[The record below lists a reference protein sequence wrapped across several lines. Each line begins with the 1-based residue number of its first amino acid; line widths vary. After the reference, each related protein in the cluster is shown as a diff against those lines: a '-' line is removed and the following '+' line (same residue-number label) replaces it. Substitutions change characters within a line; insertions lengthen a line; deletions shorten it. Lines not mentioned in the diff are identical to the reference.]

1 MNQDDLTKKDLT
13 VICLVIFISM
23 FGIFVSDIFLP
34 ALPGIQVD
42 LDTTQTL
49 LEFSIPMY
57 FLMFS
62 LSQLI
67 FGPLSEVYGRRRI
80 VLVGLSIG
88 LMGSF
93 IVLFSISIEMLLLG
107 RAIEAIGLSAPMTLG
122 RVIVR
127 DKIKEDKLFV
137 KVSSYMG
144 AAILLAPVIA
154 PLFGGFLTIH
164 WGWRSNFVFLVCINI
179 ACITLV
185 LTMLEETLL
194 TSVKRISAKLTMKT
208 FAHILNHKQFVLNV
222 LISAMFM
229 GGILSYLALSS
240 FLFQETL
247 GLTVAQFSWT
257 FAICDAFIVVGMLLN
272 PRIIDRYGISRA
284 IFIGVCVGLF
294 AGIIFVCMCLLEC
307 ITLLSVMLPVVIFN
321 FSAGMVFPTSGAAAL
336 ISFKKRLGAVGAL
349 FGSSQMMIAAFISTI
364 STQVPFKAENVLA
377 FIFLSV
383 ALCAMISY
391 LILYSKKYNK

>member
-1 MNQDDLTKKDLT
+1 MNQDNLTKKDLT

-137 KVSSYMG
+137 
-144 AAILLAPVIA
+144 
-154 PLFGGFLTIH
+154 
-164 WGWRSNFVFLVCINI
+164 
-179 ACITLV
+179 
-185 LTMLEETLL
+185 
-194 TSVKRISAKLTMKT
+194 
-208 FAHILNHKQFVLNV
+208 
-222 LISAMFM
+222 
-229 GGILSYLALSS
+229 
-240 FLFQETL
+240 
-247 GLTVAQFSWT
+247 
-257 FAICDAFIVVGMLLN
+257 
-272 PRIIDRYGISRA
+272 
-284 IFIGVCVGLF
+284 
-294 AGIIFVCMCLLEC
+294 
-307 ITLLSVMLPVVIFN
+307 
-321 FSAGMVFPTSGAAAL
+321 
-336 ISFKKRLGAVGAL
+336 
-349 FGSSQMMIAAFISTI
+349 
-364 STQVPFKAENVLA
+364 
-377 FIFLSV
+377 
-383 ALCAMISY
+383 
-391 LILYSKKYNK
+391 